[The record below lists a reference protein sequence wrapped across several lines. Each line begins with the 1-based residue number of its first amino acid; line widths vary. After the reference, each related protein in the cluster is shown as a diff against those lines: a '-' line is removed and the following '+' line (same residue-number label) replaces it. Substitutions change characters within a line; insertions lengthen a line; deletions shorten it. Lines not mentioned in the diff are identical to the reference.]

1 MVKMNINGEVNM
13 NIPKLNGFE
22 ILDRITDGVLALDH
36 EWKFTYVNHQ
46 ATKLLCHSRTQ
57 LIGKNMWEVFP
68 EAVNLPFYK
77 YYHRAIQEQVSVNF
91 EAYFPP
97 FKTWFDVRAYPSPN
111 GLSIYFQDITEKKE
125 LANKREQHYKSLFE
139 NNPDAVFS
147 FDLEGNYISVNPSM
161 ERLLG
166 YSEEEFLKMS
176 YIPLVPQDELEKTM
190 KFYTKATLG
199 ETQHYETKAVHKS
212 GRVIDVKVTNMP
224 IIINNQI
231 VGVYG
236 IAKDITRENQTQNL
250 LLESEKLT
258 VVGQLAASIAHEIRN
273 PLTSIKGFLQ
283 LIRSTEEINSQYLN
297 IMADEITR
305 IESITSEL
313 LILAKPQ
320 AEQYQYQSLNKI
332 IEDVVIL
339 LGSQALINNV
349 EFKLDL
355 AKLPNIQCN
364 ASQLKQVFINILK
377 NAIEAMPAGG
387 EISVLCMQKSSNEI
401 FIQVIDQGCGIP
413 QELLQKIGSPFYTT
427 KEKGTG
433 LGMMTTLK
441 IIDAHGGTMD
451 ISSILDVGTTVSI
464 RLPINIESTK
474 IL

>member
-1 MVKMNINGEVNM
+1 M
-13 NIPKLNGFE
+13 NIPKINGFE
-22 ILDRITDGVLALDH
+22 ILDRITDAVIALDH
-36 EWKFTYVNHQ
+36 EWSLTYINQQ
-46 ATKLLCHSRTQ
+46 ASKLLCRSSEE
-57 LIGKNMWEVFP
+57 LIGKNLWEEFP

-77 YYHRAIQEQVSVNF
+77 YYHQAVREQVSVNF
-91 EAYFPP
+91 DAYFPP
-97 FKTWFDVRAYPSPN
+97 LKTWFDVRAYPSPN
-111 GLSIYFQDITEKKE
+111 GLSVYFQDITEKKE

-147 FDLEGNYISVNPSM
+147 FDLAGNYISVNPSM
-161 ERLLG
+161 EHLLG
-166 YSEEEFLKMS
+166 YSEEEFLSMS
-176 YIPLVPQDELEKTM
+176 YIPLVPKDEIEKTR
-190 KFYTKATLG
+190 KFFSKATMG
-199 ETQHYETKAVHKS
+199 ETQHYETKAIHKN
-212 GRVIDVKVTNMP
+212 GNVIDVKVTNMP
-224 IIINNQI
+224 IIVNNQI

-236 IAKDITRENQTQNL
+236 IAKDITRENQTKNL

-283 LIRSTEEINSQYLN
+283 LIRSTEEINSQYLS

-320 AEQYQYQSLNKI
+320 AEHYQNQSLNKI

-339 LGSQALINNV
+339 LGSQALINNI
-349 EFKLDL
+349 EFKLNL
-355 AKLPNIQCN
+355 ATLPNIQCN

-377 NAIEAMPAGG
+377 NSIEAMPDGG
-387 EISVLCMQKSSNEI
+387 EISVSGMQQSTNEI

-413 QELLQKIGSPFYTT
+413 QDLLQKIGSPFYTT

-441 IIDAHGGTMD
+441 IVDAHGGTMD
-451 ISSILDVGTTVSI
+451 ISSVMNEGTIISI
-464 RLPINIESTK
+464 KFPINIDSTK